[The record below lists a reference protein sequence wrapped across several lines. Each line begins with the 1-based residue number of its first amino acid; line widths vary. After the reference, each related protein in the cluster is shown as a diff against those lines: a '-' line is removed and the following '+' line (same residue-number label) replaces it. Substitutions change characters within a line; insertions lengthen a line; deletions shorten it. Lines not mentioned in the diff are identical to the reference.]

1 MKSAPLIKSVLL
13 CAACMLQACSIF
25 TQRTVTE
32 ETTNATKDLP
42 PEIAGF
48 MGNTLLPGANNP
60 DAINMKVTS
69 EADLKKVEGS
79 TAEDEI
85 IWTDPDDLEA
95 SEAEL
100 NAVFE
105 KKRRGNGWL
114 SNYGQALKLSRR
126 QGLPIIIWFHD
137 SITSPKSKELGKTLL
152 ETKKFDAYCEGRVIR
167 IKIDSGA
174 AIDDSPGKSSR
185 YSLSAINRLAGK
197 YGIDRRPGI
206 VVISPHGGKV
216 TARINGMG
224 DYLYDMQTE
233 IEAGVEKAEAD
244 YAAYKKTLKTKGYR
258 EWSNRH
264 GNSTLFAKLMRF
276 DEKNNY
282 VYLKDPGGKV
292 TKTRLESFSKEDISY
307 LDSIS
312 QDNATR

>member
-1 MKSAPLIKSVLL
+1 MKSAFSKTLLL
-13 CAACMLQACSIF
+13 CGLVLLQACSMF

-32 ETTNATKDLP
+32 ESTNATKDLP
-42 PEIAGF
+42 PDMAGF

-79 TAEDEI
+79 TDESEI
-85 IWTDPDDLEA
+85 IWTDPDNLDE
-95 SEAEL
+95 SMAEL

-105 KKRRGNGWL
+105 QKRQGNGWL
-114 SNYGQALKLSRR
+114 NNYGRALKLSRR
-126 QGLPIIIWFHD
+126 QGLPLIIWFHD
-137 SITSPKSKELGKTLL
+137 SITSPKSKELGRVLL
-152 ETKKFDAYCEGRVIR
+152 ETKKFDAYCEDRVIR
-167 IKIDSGA
+167 MKIDSGA
-174 AIDDSPGKSSR
+174 AIDDTPGKSTR
-185 YSLSAINRLAGK
+185 YSLSSINRLASK

-216 TARINGMG
+216 TARINGMS
-224 DYLYDMQTE
+224 DYVYDVHTE

-244 YAAYKKTLKTKGYR
+244 YKAYKKELKAKGYR
-258 EWSNRH
+258 EWTERR
-264 GNSTLFAKLMRF
+264 GKATIFAKLMRF

-282 VYLKDPGGKV
+282 VYLKEPGGKV

-312 QDNATR
+312 QDSTTR

>member
-1 MKSAPLIKSVLL
+1 MRVSLVKTILPCL
-13 CAACMLQACSIF
+13 ACLLQACSLF
-25 TQRTVTE
+25 TQRTITE
-32 ETTNATKDLP
+32 ETTDATKDLP
-42 PEIAGF
+42 PEMAGF
-48 MGNTLLPGANNP
+48 MGNPLLPGANNP
-60 DAINMKVTS
+60 NAINMKVTS

-85 IWTDPDDLEA
+85 IWTDPDNLEE
-95 SEAEL
+95 SEAEI

-105 KKRRGNGWL
+105 KRLQGNGWL
-114 SNYGQALKLSRR
+114 NNYGKALKLSRR

-137 SITSPKSKELGKTLL
+137 SITSPKSKELGRTLL
-152 ETKKFDAYCEGRVIR
+152 ETPEFDAYCEGRVIR

-197 YGIDRRPGI
+197 YGIDRRPGV

-224 DYLYDMQTE
+224 DYLYDIQTE

-244 YAAYKKTLKTKGYR
+244 YKAYKQKLKAKGYR
-258 EWSNRH
+258 EWTSRK
-264 GNSTLFAKLMRF
+264 GNSTIFAKLMRF
-276 DEKNNY
+276 DEKNNF

-292 TKTRLESFSKEDISY
+292 TKTRLESFSADDISY

-312 QDNATR
+312 QDKATR